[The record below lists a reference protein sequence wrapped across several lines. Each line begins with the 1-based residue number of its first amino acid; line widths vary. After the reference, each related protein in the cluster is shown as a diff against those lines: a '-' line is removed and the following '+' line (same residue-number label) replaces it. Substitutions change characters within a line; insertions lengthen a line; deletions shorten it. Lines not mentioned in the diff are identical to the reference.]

1 LQLAKSSFIKEA
13 PKPPKP
19 GDPKPAKKVQFTVS
33 KKIMKA
39 SEYRALL
46 AAQIQGIA
54 GMNNDDEIEL
64 TINN

>member
-1 LQLAKSSFIKEA
+1 
-13 PKPPKP
+13 
-19 GDPKPAKKVQFTVS
+19 
-33 KKIMKA
+33 MKA

-46 AAQIQGIA
+46 SSQMQAMA